1 MDTPGE
7 DAFESVQQ
15 RFAGFIGFDERM
27 SSLMS
32 MWPLYGLTAKNTLTG
47 YSGFELGVCLL
58 LFVMEKMLGYEICTY
73 EDARDFLGGL
83 LPLFADEPV
92 SSEQAETVV
101 EKLLNELSNY
111 GKPFQYE
118 YRSPDGVTRQV
129 KFRLL
134 EQEPYSLPGRDTV
147 KLRLT
152 PIGLDILFKS
162 REIYQDLRFSVMQ
175 FYLDQQIRRGTFDG
189 ALDTV
194 RQLGVAVAAMERD
207 LEVLR
212 AEIRRNVVE
221 TMAKP
226 DYRRI
231 FTRMR
236 QQLNRESET
245 FDNLIRLVQETRRN
259 AEASVLPG
267 NDNRLSNVQR
277 LEQQLYAV
285 SQRHLMLLNSQLDLN
300 FLTEEAL
307 LASLRSTLIVRFH
320 LEKELLAE
328 VLRQNPPGKVVTQ
341 VGMQPLLRPRPG
353 RLFSLLSF
361 LGPQTLLSRDRERPP
376 ENILGGVDRAVEQA
390 QQQLEQ
396 QQYKKTLE
404 LLQRFFRIILTPLVR
419 SPELYLSHVTV
430 GMKEQGWPQYEVEA
444 FLYMM
449 LLLHQARRIE
459 ARLPWGF
466 VPSDSDM
473 LEFALYRLLRDDP
486 ELAGIGMVQVTAGSG
501 KVDLPYDMEMTELLF
516 YRGDGG
522 V

>member
-1 MDTPGE
+1 
-7 DAFESVQQ
+7 
-15 RFAGFIGFDERM
+15 
-27 SSLMS
+27 
-32 MWPLYGLTAKNTLTG
+32 
-47 YSGFELGVCLL
+47 
-58 LFVMEKMLGYEICTY
+58 
-73 EDARDFLGGL
+73 
-83 LPLFADEPV
+83 
-92 SSEQAETVV
+92 
-101 EKLLNELSNY
+101 
-111 GKPFQYE
+111 
-118 YRSPDGVTRQV
+118 
-129 KFRLL
+129 
-134 EQEPYSLPGRDTV
+134 
-147 KLRLT
+147 
-152 PIGLDILFKS
+152 
-162 REIYQDLRFSVMQ
+162 
-175 FYLDQQIRRGTFDG
+175 
-189 ALDTV
+189 
-194 RQLGVAVAAMERD
+194 
-207 LEVLR
+207 
-212 AEIRRNVVE
+212 
-221 TMAKP
+221 
-226 DYRRI
+226 
-231 FTRMR
+231 
-236 QQLNRESET
+236 
-245 FDNLIRLVQETRRN
+245 
-259 AEASVLPG
+259 
-267 NDNRLSNVQR
+267 
-277 LEQQLYAV
+277 
-285 SQRHLMLLNSQLDLN
+285 
-300 FLTEEAL
+300 
-307 LASLRSTLIVRFH
+307 
-320 LEKELLAE
+320 
-328 VLRQNPPGKVVTQ
+328 
-341 VGMQPLLRPRPG
+341 LRPRPS